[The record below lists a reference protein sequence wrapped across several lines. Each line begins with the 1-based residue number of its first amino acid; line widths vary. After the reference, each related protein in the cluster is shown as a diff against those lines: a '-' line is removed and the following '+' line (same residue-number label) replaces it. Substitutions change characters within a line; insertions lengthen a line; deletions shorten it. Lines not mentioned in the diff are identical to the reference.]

1 MHIDRRL
8 ALIWTAATGMILLA
22 GCGSSATPATTS
34 GISTAATA
42 TDAPPP
48 TAPPTEP
55 PTEAP
60 TPVPG
65 IGATWTIDDG
75 SGNTA
80 DITLT
85 KVNDPERA
93 SQYDAA
99 PPGAH
104 YVAGFFTIRGV
115 AGIFES
121 DVFLDAG
128 AIDNH
133 GTTVDSKIAQVN
145 CSTDF
150 SGGGQYS
157 VTPGHSISGCV
168 PFEVLNGSWLTDIT
182 WDASSGNGAD
192 WAGHF

>member
-1 MHIDRRL
+1 MHRPL
-8 ALIWTAATGMILLA
+8 ALAAILATALLA
-22 GCGSSATPATTS
+22 GCG
-34 GISTAATA
+34 ATA
-42 TDAPPP
+42 TQSAHGTPTSGTDCAVAPTCAPMA

-55 PTEAP
+55 PTAAP

-65 IGATWTIDDG
+65 IGAAFTMTDG
-75 SGNTA
+75 SGNSM

-85 KVNDPERA
+85 KVTDPERA
-93 SQYDAA
+93 NSFDAA

-104 YVAGFFTIRGV
+104 YIAAFFTITGDT
-115 AGIFES
+115 GIFSS
-121 DVFLDAG
+121 DVFNDGG
-128 AIDNH
+128 AIDNA
-133 GTTVDSKIAQVN
+133 GTTVDSKVAAVN

-150 SGGGQYS
+150 SGSGQYS

-182 WDASSGNGAD
+182 WDASGGNGAD